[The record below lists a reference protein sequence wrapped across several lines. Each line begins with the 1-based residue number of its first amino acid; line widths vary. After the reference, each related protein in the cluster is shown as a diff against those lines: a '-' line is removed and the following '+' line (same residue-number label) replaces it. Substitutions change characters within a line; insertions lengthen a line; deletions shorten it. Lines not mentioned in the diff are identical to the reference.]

1 MKDAAL
7 SLVKYAML
15 VANTAGKKTTH
26 HPSQGAVAG
35 GIASTSATI
44 GRCIY
49 AAEAAAVRPAMLLQ
63 AQVACEELRFWL
75 QLGIDGKIISDK
87 EFDALTEMLNKL
99 CWLLAKETVQ

>member
-49 AAEAAAVRPAMLLQ
+49 AAEVAAVRPAMLLQ

-75 QLGIDGKIISDK
+75 QLGTGGKMIYWAPLDG
-87 EFDALTEMLNKL
+87 FDDLYVHGNLEPKNIV
-99 CWLLAKETVQ
+99 E